1 MPDASLRLY
10 DNIHIMSLAAAL
22 VLAILVVT
30 ESSSAFQLKSTTPPP
45 RILTTRSRRYVPAS
59 SIVPQ
64 TQTQTARHSTYTDR
78 NGITS
83 SFEQQQH
90 VAVPLNGDVDVSGPV
105 ATTTSKAALTRI
117 MAALTRN
124 PTPTPTPS
132 EFSLVY
138 TPAEAFHILADK
150 GKNNAKMSNMK
161 TIISAMLGGAYV
173 GMGGMLSL
181 AISGN
186 MMEIGFANSGIPRL
200 VFAFLF
206 PVNLLLVLQC
216 GGQLFTGNTAVM
228 AAAVCEKK
236 ATFKDLLRSWGL
248 SYVGNMFSCI
258 LFAVLCK
265 YCGVL
270 SGGAADL
277 AAQTLLNKTSSSFG
291 PTIVKAIL
299 CNWLV
304 CLAIY
309 LSTQAKD
316 MAGKYVGI
324 FLPIATFVA
333 IGFEHSVANFFLLT
347 AGMLSGSATVGGITL
362 KTALLSNL
370 IPVTIGNTI
379 SGSLLVG
386 AMFSFMYGRLGEGR

>member
-10 DNIHIMSLAAAL
+10 NNIHTMLSLAA
-22 VLAILVVT
+22 LAILVAT
-30 ESSSAFQLKSTTPPP
+30 ESSSAFQLKSTTPSP
-45 RILTTRSRRYVPAS
+45 RILTTRSRRYVPS
-59 SIVPQ
+59 SIAPQ
-64 TQTQTARHSTYTDR
+64 TLTQTLTARHSTHIDR

-83 SFEQQQH
+83 SQEFMTVEQQQL
-90 VAVPLNGDVDVSGPV
+90 AAASPLFRHPTTIRGGVV
-105 ATTTSKAALTRI
+105 TTTSVAA
-117 MAALTRN
+117 
-124 PTPTPTPS
+124 PTHNPTPTPS
-132 EFSLVY
+132 EFSLLY
-138 TPAEAFHILADK
+138 TPAEAFHNLADK
-150 GKNNAKMSNMK
+150 GKANAKMSNMK
-161 TIISAMLGGAYV
+161 TIISSMLGGAYV

-186 MMEIGFANSGIPRL
+186 MINIGFANSGIPRL
-200 VFAFLF
+200 VFAILF

-236 ATFKDLLRSWGL
+236 ATLKDLARSWGL
-248 SYVGNMFSCI
+248 SYVGNMLSCI
-258 LFAVLCK
+258 LFAVLCR

-277 AAQTLLNKTSSSFG
+277 AAQTLVMKTSSSFG

-309 LSTQAKD
+309 LSSQAKD
-316 MAGKYVGI
+316 MTGKYVGI

-347 AGMLSGSATVGGITL
+347 AGMLSGSAIVGGISV

-370 IPVTIGNTI
+370 IPVTIGNII